1 MRKPRISSAVA
12 GLGMGNYN
20 YLHYLVFMK
29 HLNRYLSILPI
40 ILISISFASAQSITS
55 AEVDVLAERTL
66 KAFDVPGIAVAIIKD
81 GKVIHSKGYGVRS
94 LGSPE
99 KVDENTLFG
108 IASNSKA
115 FTAATLGILVDEGK
129 LKWDDRVIDY
139 IPEFRMYNA
148 YVTEEFTI
156 RDLLTH
162 RSGLGL
168 GAGDLMFWP
177 GQNSFTMKDI
187 IHNLRYLKPVSGF
200 RTKYDYDNLLYMVAG
215 EVVARVSGK
224 PWEEFV
230 EEMIMRPLGMSK
242 SASSFNRLKDKSNV
256 IAAHAVV
263 DGKVKVID
271 RDRFEFGNSAG
282 GINSSISELSKWV
295 IMQLQHG
302 KYGDEKQL
310 FSENVHEEMWDPQT
324 IIPVRSPGIY
334 NTHFNSYGLGWNIS
348 DVMGYKQAS
357 HTGFV
362 AGMVTQVTMVP
373 ELNLGIIVLTNQQI
387 GAAFSSIT
395 NQIKDSYFGIK
406 GKDRVKENADR
417 MQSNLGNADKV
428 TTEAWKVSAAAT
440 PPSNLGQYTGTY
452 RDVWFGDIS
461 IRMKNGKLFFGSQR
475 SPRISGE
482 MFFYKGNTFL
492 AKWTDRSLDA
502 DAFIMFS
509 LDYEGSPSGIKMKPI
524 SPLTDFSYDFQDLDF
539 KRVQGGDKAVST
551 GL

>member
-1 MRKPRISSAVA
+1 MKYISHFA
-12 GLGMGNYN
+12 
-20 YLHYLVFMK
+20 FIFFF
-29 HLNRYLSILPI
+29 LSSTITGAL
-40 ILISISFASAQSITS
+40 AQHITTS
-55 AEVDVLAERTL
+55 EVDALAERTL
-66 KAFDVPGIAVAIIKD
+66 KAFDVPGIAVAIVKD
-81 GKVIHSKGYGVRS
+81 GKILHSKGYGVRT
-94 LGSPE
+94 LGSLE

-115 FTAATLGILVDEGK
+115 FTAATLGILIDDGK

-139 IPEFRMYNA
+139 IPEFRMYNS

-224 PWEEFV
+224 PWEEFA
-230 EEMIMRPLGMSK
+230 EERIMRPLGMSK

-256 IAAHAVV
+256 IGAHAVV

-282 GINSSISELSKWV
+282 GINSSISEMSKWV

-302 KYGDEKQL
+302 KYDDGKQL
-310 FSENVHEEMWDPQT
+310 FSETVHEEMWTPQT

-334 NTHFNSYGLGWNIS
+334 NTHFSSYGLGWNLS

-362 AGMVTQVTMVP
+362 AGMVTQVTLIP

-406 GKDRVKENADR
+406 GNDRVKENADR
-417 MQSNLGNADKV
+417 MQSNLGSADKITAEV
-428 TTEAWKVSAAAT
+428 WKVSAAAT
-440 PPSNLGQYTGTY
+440 PPSSLDQFTGTY
-452 RDVWFGDIS
+452 RDVWFGDITIS
-461 IRMKNGKLFFGSQR
+461 KKDNKLFFASKR

-492 AKWTDRSLDA
+492 AKWSDRSLDA

-509 LDYEGSPSGIKMKPI
+509 LDYEGNPSGIKMKPI

-539 KRVQGGDKAVST
+539 VRK
-551 GL
+551 

>member
-1 MRKPRISSAVA
+1 MKYFPRIV
-12 GLGMGNYN
+12 LTF
-20 YLHYLVFMK
+20 L
-29 HLNRYLSILPI
+29 
-40 ILISISFASAQSITS
+40 LISTFIASALAQAITS
-55 AEVDVLAERTL
+55 PEVDELVERTL
-66 KAFDVPGIAVAIIKD
+66 KTFDVPGIAVSIVKD
-81 GKVIHSKGYGVRS
+81 GKVIHSKGYGVRT
-94 LGSPE
+94 LGSAE
-99 KVDENTLFG
+99 KIDENTLFG

-129 LKWDDRVIDY
+129 LKWDDKVIDY
-139 IPEFRMYNA
+139 IPEFRMYSP

-156 RDLLTH
+156 KDLLTH

-177 GQNSFTMKDI
+177 GQNDFKMKDI

-230 EEMIMRPLGMSK
+230 EERIMLPLGMTK
-242 SASSFNRLKDKSNV
+242 SASSYNRLKDKSNV
-256 IAAHAVV
+256 IGAHAVV
-263 DGKVKVID
+263 DGKVKVIE
-271 RDRFEFGNSAG
+271 RDRFEFGNSAAG
-282 GINSSISELSKWV
+282 VNSSINDMSKWV
-295 IMQLQHG
+295 IMLLQHG
-302 KYGDEKQL
+302 KYGDGKQL
-310 FSENVHEEMWDPQT
+310 FSENVLEEMWTPQT

-334 NTHFNSYGLGWNIS
+334 NTHFNSYGLGWNLS

-362 AGMVTQVTMVP
+362 AGMVTQVTLIP

-387 GAAFSSIT
+387 GAAFTSVT
-395 NQIKDSYFGIK
+395 NQIKDSYWGIK

-417 MQSNLGNADKV
+417 MQANLGSADKV

-440 PPSNLGQYTGTY
+440 PPANLDQFTGTY
-452 RDVWFGDIS
+452 NDVWFGDVTVS
-461 IRMKNGKLFFGSQR
+461 KKDNRLFFASKR

-482 MFFYKGNTFL
+482 MFYYKGNTFL

-509 LDYEGSPSGIKMKPI
+509 LDYEGNPSGIKMNPI
-524 SPLTDFSYDFQDLDF
+524 SPLTDFSYDFQDLNF
-539 KRVQGGDKAVST
+539 VRK
-551 GL
+551 

>member
-1 MRKPRISSAVA
+1 
-12 GLGMGNYN
+12 
-20 YLHYLVFMK
+20 MK
-29 HLNRYLSILPI
+29 HLTYYFSTFFIL
-40 ILISISFASAQSITS
+40 LGSISIASGQAITS
-55 AEVDVLAERTL
+55 TEVDALAERTL

-81 GKVIHSKGYGVRS
+81 GKVVHLKGYGLRS

-156 RDLLTH
+156 KDLLTH

-177 GQNSFTMKDI
+177 GQNSFTMIDI

-230 EEMIMRPLGMSK
+230 EERIMRPLGMNK

-302 KYGDEKQL
+302 KYGDRKQL
-310 FSENVHEEMWDPQT
+310 FSDDVHEEMWTPHT
-324 IIPVRSPGIY
+324 IIPIRSPGIY
-334 NTHFNSYGLGWNIS
+334 NTHFSSYGLGWNLS

-362 AGMVTQVTMVP
+362 AGMVTQVTLIP

-395 NQIKDSYFGIK
+395 NQIKDGYFGIK
-406 GKDRVKENADR
+406 DKDRVKENADR

-428 TTEAWKVSAAAT
+428 TAEAWKVSAAAT
-440 PPSNLGQYTGTY
+440 APKNLDQFTGSY
-452 RDVWFGDIS
+452 RDIWFGDITIS
-461 IRMKNGKLFFGSQR
+461 MKNGRLFFASKR
-475 SPRISGE
+475 SARISGE
-482 MFFYKGNTFL
+482 MFYYKGNTFL

-502 DAFIMFS
+502 DAFVMFS
-509 LDYEGSPSGIKMKPI
+509 LDYEGNPSGIKMNPI

-539 KRVQGGDKAVST
+539 KRIR
-551 GL
+551 

>member
-1 MRKPRISSAVA
+1 MKYISHFA
-12 GLGMGNYN
+12 
-20 YLHYLVFMK
+20 FIFFF
-29 HLNRYLSILPI
+29 LSSTI
-40 ILISISFASAQSITS
+40 IGALAQHITTS
-55 AEVDVLAERTL
+55 EVDALAERTL
-66 KAFDVPGIAVAIIKD
+66 KAFDVPGIAVAIVKD
-81 GKVIHSKGYGVRS
+81 GKVLHSKGYGVRT

-115 FTAATLGILVDEGK
+115 FTAATLGILIDDGK

-139 IPEFRMYNA
+139 IPEFRMYNS

-224 PWEEFV
+224 TWEEFA
-230 EEMIMRPLGMSK
+230 EERIMRPLGMSK

-256 IAAHAVV
+256 IGAHAVV
-263 DGKVKVID
+263 DGKVKEID

-282 GINSSISELSKWV
+282 GINSSISEMSKWV

-302 KYGDEKQL
+302 KYGDGKQL
-310 FSENVHEEMWDPQT
+310 FSETVHEEMWTPQT

-334 NTHFNSYGLGWNIS
+334 NTHFSSYGLGWNLS

-362 AGMVTQVTMVP
+362 AGMVTQVTLIP

-387 GAAFSSIT
+387 GAAFSSIS
-395 NQIKDSYFGIK
+395 NQIKDSYLGIK

-417 MQSNLGNADKV
+417 MQSNLGSADEI
-428 TTEAWKVSAAAT
+428 TTEAWKVSASAT
-440 PPSNLGQYTGTY
+440 PPANLNQFTGTY
-452 RDVWFGDIS
+452 NDVWFGDITIS
-461 IRMKNGKLFFGSQR
+461 VKNNKLFFASKR

-482 MFFYKGNTFL
+482 LFYYKGNTFL

-502 DAFIMFS
+502 DAFIMFF
-509 LDYEGSPSGIKMKPI
+509 LGYEGTPSGIKMNPI

-539 KRVQGGDKAVST
+539 VRK
-551 GL
+551 

>member
-1 MRKPRISSAVA
+1 MLKPAHMNPFYRKSTI
-12 GLGMGNYN
+12 LI
-20 YLHYLVFMK
+20 LL
-29 HLNRYLSILPI
+29 LSIHYTV
-40 ILISISFASAQSITS
+40 FAQPITS
-55 AEVDVLAERTL
+55 SEIDVLVERTL
-66 KAFDVPGIAVAIIKD
+66 KTFDVPGIAVAVVKD

-94 LGSPE
+94 IKSGQ

-115 FTAATLGILVDEGK
+115 FAAATLGILIDEGK

-177 GQNSFTMKDI
+177 GQNNFTMKDI

-224 PWEEFV
+224 SWEEFV
-230 EEMIMRPLGMSK
+230 EERIMRPLGMMK
-242 SASSFNRLKDKSNV
+242 SGSSFNRLKDKSNV
-256 IAAHAVV
+256 IDGHGFV
-263 DGKVKVID
+263 DGKVAIVD

-282 GINSSISELSKWV
+282 GINSSVSEMSKWM

-302 KYGDEKQL
+302 KYADGKQL
-310 FSENVHEEMWDPQT
+310 FSETVHEEMWSPQT
-324 IIPVRSPGIY
+324 IIPVKSPGAY
-334 NTHFNSYGLGWNIS
+334 NTHFTSYGLGWNLS
-348 DVMGYKQAS
+348 DVMGYKQVT

-362 AGMVTQVTMVP
+362 SGMVTQVTLLP
-373 ELNLGIIVLTNQQI
+373 ELQLGIVVLTNQQV
-387 GAAFSSIT
+387 GAAFTSIS

-417 MQSNLGNADKV
+417 LSGNLGNADKV
-428 TTEAWKVSAAAT
+428 TAEAWRIADAAKA
-440 PPSNLGQYTGTY
+440 SGNLPKDLSIFTGTY
-452 RDVWFGDIS
+452 KDVWFGDVVIS
-461 IRMKNGKLFFGSQR
+461 LKDGKLFFASQR

-482 MFFYKGNTFL
+482 MFYYKGNTFL

-502 DAFIMFS
+502 DAFVMFG
-509 LDYEGSPSGIKMKPI
+509 LDYEGKPATIKMNPI
-524 SPLTDFSYDFQDLDF
+524 SPLTDFSYDFQDLELVR
-539 KRVQGGDKAVST
+539 K
-551 GL
+551 

>member
-1 MRKPRISSAVA
+1 MKQSYRI
-12 GLGMGNYN
+12 
-20 YLHYLVFMK
+20 
-29 HLNRYLSILPI
+29 I
-40 ILISISFASAQSITS
+40 ISLLLISNIGTKIFAQAITS
-55 AEVDVLAERTL
+55 PEIDALAERTL
-66 KAFDVPGIAVAIIKD
+66 KAFDVPGIAVGIVKD
-81 GKVIHSKGYGVRS
+81 GKVIHSKGYGLRS

-99 KVDENTLFG
+99 KIDENTLFG

-129 LKWDDRVIDY
+129 LKWDDHVINY

-224 PWEEFV
+224 SWEEFV
-230 EEMIMRPLGMSK
+230 EEKIMQPLGMNK

-282 GINSSISELSKWV
+282 GINSSISEMSKWV

-302 KYGDEKQL
+302 KYGDGKQL
-310 FSENVHEEMWDPQT
+310 FSENVHEEMWTPQT

-334 NTHFNSYGLGWNIS
+334 NTHFNSYGLGWNLS

-362 AGMVTQVTMVP
+362 VGMVTQVTLIP

-387 GAAFSSIT
+387 GAAFTSIT
-395 NQIKDSYFGIK
+395 NQIKDSYFGIT

-428 TTEAWKVSAAAT
+428 TTEAWKVSAAAV
-440 PPSNLGQYTGTY
+440 PPKNLEQYTGTY
-452 RDVWFGDIS
+452 HDVWFGDITIS
-461 IRMKNGKLFFGSQR
+461 IKDGKLFFASQR

-509 LDYEGSPSGIKMKPI
+509 LDYEGNPSGIRMNPI

-539 KRVQGGDKAVST
+539 KRLK
-551 GL
+551 